1 MLRASARALSASRIL
16 AAGRF
21 AASADKRTMCSAPQS
36 VTVTF
41 IDQDG
46 DEIVC
51 TGAEGTDLL
60 QLAWDNDIE
69 VEGACE
75 KTLSCSTCHMYIPD
89 ELMMEVLSLC
99 SSTTAEYWQRCSIVF
114 ARTPCWHACLSLSS
128 WHSHVAFRSL
138 TRSMGCSSPNPRR
151 TSWTC
156 WIWQTTCRTS
166 ESSLNDG
173 AC

>member
-1 MLRASARALSASRIL
+1 MLRASVRALSASRNL

-21 AASADKRTMCSAPQS
+21 AAPADKRTMCSAPQS

-51 TGAEGTDLL
+51 TGTEGTDLL

-99 SSTTAEYWQRCSIVF
+99 SSTAAEYWQRCSIVF
-114 ARTPCWHACLSLSS
+114 DRTLLACLTL
-128 WHSHVAFRSL
+128 ALQLAL
-138 TRSMGCSSPNPRR
+138 TRCLSFPHARHGLQLPEPEEDELDMLDLADNL
-151 TSWTC
+151 
-156 WIWQTTCRTS
+156 Q
-166 ESSLNDG
+166 DK
-173 AC
+173 